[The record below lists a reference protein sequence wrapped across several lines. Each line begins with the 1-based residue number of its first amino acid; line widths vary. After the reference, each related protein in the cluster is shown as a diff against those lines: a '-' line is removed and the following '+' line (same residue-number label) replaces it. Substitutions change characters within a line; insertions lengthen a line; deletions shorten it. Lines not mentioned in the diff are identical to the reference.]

1 MELKAGTRLRSAVDP
16 TEIIVVRAPGGDV
29 DLRCGGHAM
38 VAMGEAPDG
47 AGGVDPAFA
56 EGSQIGKRYA
66 SEEIGIEILCTKAGQ
81 GSLSVGTEALMIKTA
96 KALPS
101 SD

>member
-16 TEIIVVRAPGGDV
+16 TEVIVVRAPEGDV
-29 DLRCGGHAM
+29 DLRCGGHPM
-38 VAMGEAPDG
+38 LAMGQSPDDSLKVEPG
-47 AGGVDPAFA
+47 FD
-56 EGSQIGKRYA
+56 EGTQIGKRYA
-66 SEEIGIEILCTKAGQ
+66 SDEVGIEILCTKAGP
-81 GSLSVGTEALMIKTA
+81 GSLSIGTDLLPIKSA